1 PLPLPPTTS
10 APPATWFPPP
20 PPRRPVETSTLRLTS
35 TRNIV
40 VTRTERR
47 FGETVTE
54 TETEVRTVVSS
65 VGFTVTA
72 TATATVERV
81 VTRTVVVPGGR
92 VEVRGSG
99 IGEARVWA
107 EGG

>member
-1 PLPLPPTTS
+1 M
-10 APPATWFPPP
+10 
-20 PPRRPVETSTLRLTS
+20 
-35 TRNIV
+35 

-65 VGFTVTA
+65 VGFTM

-81 VTRTVVVPGGR
+81 VTMTVVVPGGR

-107 EGG
+107 EGGVPRERWVGEGRVFGE